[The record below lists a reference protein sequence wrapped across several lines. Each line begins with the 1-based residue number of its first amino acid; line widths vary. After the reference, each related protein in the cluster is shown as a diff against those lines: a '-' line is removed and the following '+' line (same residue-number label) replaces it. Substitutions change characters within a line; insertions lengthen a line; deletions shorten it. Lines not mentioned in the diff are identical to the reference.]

1 MSSDQDYYRLLG
13 ISRDAPERE
22 IKKAYYELA
31 RKLHPDKAK
40 DEDERVVNSNK
51 LAAISQAYNTLKDP
65 KKRADYDA
73 QIRGKGPASATPG
86 EQPSSQAAAAAPPV
100 RAATPKSGKKSGAP
114 TVHGI
119 PQGDGDAEA
128 ESRKASA
135 VFQQKKT
142 MAQKAFVR
150 GMQHFKVGE
159 YKQALSF
166 FEVATT
172 NDPDSEA
179 QYHLKYAQCLM
190 KTKSSFTKAAEHA
203 EKACQ
208 MDPYNLEYRLLLGDI
223 YESAG
228 VYSKAKDIYEEV
240 LRWDAGNREAKNR
253 LQLLAASGIGGKPG
267 MLDKLSS
274 LFGKKK

>member
-1 MSSDQDYYRLLG
+1 MSSDLDYYRLLG

-40 DEDERVVNSNK
+40 DEDERVTNSNK

-73 QIRGKGPASATPG
+73 QIRGKAPAS
-86 EQPSSQAAAAAPPV
+86 SSESAPAPA
-100 RAATPKSGKKSGAP
+100 AATPVRTAAPKAAKKSGAP

-135 VFQQKKT
+135 VFQQKKS

-150 GMQHFKVGE
+150 GMQHFKLSE
-159 YKQALSF
+159 FKQALSF
-166 FEVATT
+166 FEIAAT

-179 QYHLKYAQCLM
+179 QYHLKLAQCLM
-190 KTKSSFTKAAEHA
+190 KTKGSFTRAAEHA
-203 EKACQ
+203 ERACQ

-228 VYSKAKDIYEEV
+228 VYSKAKDIYDEV
-240 LRWDAGNREAKNR
+240 LRWDATNREAKNR